1 MKHRISDFSNST
13 EFFKTVESIMPCIK
27 YRPEDFMKYE
37 LIYYGDIEPCEHQNY
52 LRLWIDWEDYKYIA
66 TINDRKGKL
75 IEIKKS
81 MTVDEVI
88 QLFSKDIKRIKDY
101 YNKQRLDKIK
111 QDFQNEVNRYRIGAI
126 R

>member
-1 MKHRISDFSNST
+1 
-13 EFFKTVESIMPCIK
+13 MPCIK

-111 QDFQNEVNRYRIGAI
+111 QDF
-126 R
+126 